1 MVQYDFAIAYSG
13 CVQNTSFLQIITN
26 KQKIESQVPSVY
38 NDKYILCFGIFVLLC
53 SLPPKEPEGSRRL
66 RFISKKLLYHN

>member
-1 MVQYDFAIAYSG
+1 MSIQKKILIYYCIMVQYDFAIAYSG

-38 NDKYILCFGIFVLLC
+38 NDKYILRFGIFVFN
-53 SLPPKEPEGSRRL
+53 KNV
-66 RFISKKLLYHN
+66 KQN